1 MEESFQK
8 LSIDLEVSQLMQD
21 GTPLSKMQWETFE
34 QSLKDKKKRLE
45 YQNILKNFPGNT
57 LMSVQSHQQGRSV
70 LVLLIDTDSCAKS
83 VLEAIEQK
91 LDISILLDELQFY
104 LNICLSI
111 CLRYPNLAGVVFG
124 KLLLLLAIDDKTVH
138 DLVVLTLALVSRQSS
153 EMSSGLVVEFLL
165 SNIALSSTPR
175 LNELLFFSTIE
186 TFFPIFPAQI
196 KAVYISNDCKDVML
210 AKIFKL
216 LPKKNGEDT
225 SMAEHILRAVSLSCI
240 DEETR
245 KFNMDNFLDF
255 LVAGAK
261 LLDPNRVV
269 ALSLLCLVKLWSF
282 TSIEK
287 KISLQTVLDNTTNL
301 LRICEV
307 GEESVHYVLEALSYL
322 SLGATVKRSL
332 RLDEEVCEKLLL
344 ILETEKESSSI
355 YGALVV
361 LLNLSE
367 IKPKGGNEDASTV
380 NYLKKISLPNG
391 NDVKDDE
398 TAVTLFNEALVE
410 THRLVGTLRGL
421 NLSKE
426 SIITQSVQIVDNLS
440 QSAKKSVER
449 DIVSQG
455 GLTILLKYLTE
466 NSAIKKGTERTEGLS
481 TAEGVLATRL
491 RSLRALAIICRS
503 VNPKLLIS
511 DFDIKT
517 VVPFLVELLG
527 PEVADYNST
536 ELDDPTSVLSMS
548 LTPFDKLCGLLALT
562 NLSALQENDLTNI
575 LIRRLF
581 DRHLKDLM
589 IDSTIPD
596 IRKAAWELINNL
608 IADPQML
615 AKFFNTDNPESM
627 KNLDV
632 MVKMLHSRDV
642 GLQVVIAGLLANA
655 TLEFSLVSMVILS
668 KNDISTKLLEITSSI
683 FQQQATNDD
692 LIIRVCSY
700 LVNIVEAASLL
711 KQLEDIQNNKA
722 LKAGIKNVVLTTK
735 NKDIMLTIREII
747 EMGQLKF

>member
-8 LSIDLEVSQLMQD
+8 LSIDLEVSQLIQN
-21 GTPLSKMQWETFE
+21 GTPLSKMQWDTFE

-45 YQNILKNFPGNT
+45 YLNILKNFPGNT

-70 LVLLIDTDSCAKS
+70 LVLLIDTESCAKS

-91 LDISILLDELQFY
+91 LDLSKLLDELQFY

-111 CLRYPNLAGVVFG
+111 CLQYPNLAGLVFG

-153 EMSSGLVVEFLL
+153 ELSSGLVVEFLI
-165 SNIALSSTPR
+165 STIALSSTSR

-216 LPKKNGEDT
+216 LPNDKGEDT
-225 SMAEHILRAVSLSCI
+225 RMAEHILRAVSLSCI

-255 LVAGAK
+255 FVSRAK

-287 KISLQTVLDNTTNL
+287 KISLKTVLDNTKNL
-301 LRICEV
+301 LRVCEV
-307 GEESVHYVLEALSYL
+307 GEECVHDVLEALSYL

-332 RLDEEVCEKLLL
+332 RLDEKVCEKLLL

-367 IKPKGGNEDASTV
+367 IKAKGGDEDASTV

-398 TAVTLFNEALVE
+398 TAVKLFNEALVE

-440 QSAKKSVER
+440 QCAKKSVER

-527 PEVADYNST
+527 PEVADYTSS
-536 ELDDPTSVLSMS
+536 ELDDPTSALSMS
-548 LTPFDKLCGLLALT
+548 LTPFDRLCGLLALT

-581 DRHLKDLM
+581 DGHLKDLM

-608 IADPQML
+608 ISDPQML

-655 TLEFSLVSMVILS
+655 TLEFNLVSMVILS

-700 LVNIVEAASLL
+700 LVNVVEAASLL
-711 KQLEDIQNNKA
+711 KQSEDIQNNNA

-735 NKDIMLTIREII
+735 SKDIMLTIREII